1 MIQLNV
7 NKQGGLA
14 KIFTVR
20 LNLNDKMSTDFDTSK
35 GLLVSCKSQLTGAEQ
50 NVTPIA
56 NWGANFFND
65 RITTFFLYTAPFNG
79 DPAVGYLSFGQITY
93 PTFYINYPIGF
104 WDVVIYENSSS
115 SNLLPSLAG
124 KILYTGLMNVEP
136 ADADGWAPTYKEY
149 TTNDSDTESVYLT
162 PN

>member
-7 NKQGGLA
+7 NKQGGLS
-14 KIFTVR
+14 KVFIIR
-20 LNLNDKMSTDFDTSK
+20 LNLKDEISADFDTSK

-50 NVTPIA
+50 NVTPIV
-56 NWGANFFND
+56 NWGTSGFND
-65 RITTFFLYTAPFNG
+65 RITTFFLYTTPSNG
-79 DPAVGYLSFGQITY
+79 NPANGYLSFGQITY

-104 WDVVIYENSSS
+104 WDIAIYENSASD
-115 SNLLPSLAG
+115 NLLLINAG
-124 KILYTGLMNVEP
+124 KKLFTGLMNVEA
-136 ADADGWAPTYKEY
+136 ADADGWSPTYKEY

>member
-20 LNLNDKMSTDFDTSK
+20 LNLKDKMSTDFDTSK

-56 NWGANFFND
+56 NWGANF
-65 RITTFFLYTAPFNG
+65 
-79 DPAVGYLSFGQITY
+79 
-93 PTFYINYPIGF
+93 
-104 WDVVIYENSSS
+104 
-115 SNLLPSLAG
+115 
-124 KILYTGLMNVEP
+124 
-136 ADADGWAPTYKEY
+136 
-149 TTNDSDTESVYLT
+149 LT
-162 PN
+162 IE